1 MAQGNYTTA
10 SEIGEYVYCPRGWW
24 LKLKGNN
31 QTTSQMIRG
40 IAHHE
45 SIFSRIE
52 WSTRIKIIA
61 LLLIGISLLFIL
73 LIARSIV
80 GI

>member
-1 MAQGNYTTA
+1 MNGKNYITA

-24 LKLKGNN
+24 LKLKSPT

-40 IAHHE
+40 IAHHQ

-52 WSTRIKIIA
+52 WSPRIKLIA
-61 LLLIGISLLFIL
+61 LLLIGIALMVIL
-73 LIARSIV
+73 IIIQYIT
-80 GI
+80 G